1 MVLQPAGQ
9 ARHPSRPHPNP
20 ARIFGIAGGIAL
32 NIALLMALMLPMDM
46 PMPNLDLGPVVI
58 NPTFVDIPDRKPP
71 PPVDLIRPEKPK
83 PDPTVAKPAAQP
95 RPDAQAQIP
104 ATDVPDALPP
114 LPDMD
119 THGVDPFADAPPALP
134 AGPPAGAMLGVAFST
149 RPAYPRE
156 ALRARIQGRVLL
168 EVLVGS
174 DGKPLKVTI
183 NESSGNRELDDA
195 ARREVLK
202 RWRFH
207 PAMVD
212 GQAIEASGLVAVD
225 FKLQ

>member
-46 PMPNLDLGPVVI
+46 PMPVLSLPGPTIEIVNIPPDKKPEPAV
-58 NPTFVDIPDRKPP
+58 IPDK
-71 PPVDLIRPEKPK
+71 K
-83 PDPTVAKPAAQP
+83 PDPRPP
-95 RPDAQAQIP
+95 RPQPIARQPETITNQP
-104 ATDVPDALPP
+104 VFVPDATLPSASDP
-114 LPDMD
+114 LVD
-119 THGVDPFADAPPALP
+119 TQPAADPFADAPPALP

-149 RPAYPRE
+149 RPTYPRE

-168 EVLVGS
+168 EVLVGT
-174 DGKPLKVTI
+174 DGTPLKVTI
-183 NESSGNRELDDA
+183 SESSGNRELDDA

-207 PAMVD
+207 PAVVD
-212 GQAIEASGLVAVD
+212 GQAIEASGLVAVE